1 MMMTMMAIMMMMMAL
16 SYEVWVRAETEAGV
30 GKPTK
35 PVTTRLEQR
44 GLHQTQFHI
53 YIKIRVGH
61 LFFLFFM
68 CTYGFRLCAY
78 PNEST
83 LKKCIV
89 YADIQVHYEDWENTC
104 AYVVYSHVKARKN
117 IDIRI

>member
-1 MMMTMMAIMMMMMAL
+1 MMMMMMMAMMMMMMAL

-44 GLHQTQFHI
+44 GLHQTQFQI

-61 LFFLFFM
+61 FFFFL
-68 CTYGFRLCAY
+68 CAHMV
-78 PNEST
+78 S
-83 LKKCIV
+83 V
-89 YADIQVHYEDWENTC
+89 YAH
-104 AYVVYSHVKARKN
+104 
-117 IDIRI
+117 IRMNPH

>member
-1 MMMTMMAIMMMMMAL
+1 MMAMMMMMVMAL
-16 SYEVWVRAETEAGV
+16 RYEVWVRAETEAGV

-35 PVTTRLEQR
+35 PLTTRLEQR
-44 GLHQTQFHI
+44 GFHQTQFQNQSLPL
-53 YIKIRVGH
+53 V
-61 LFFLFFM
+61 FFFFM
-68 CTYGFRLCAY
+68 CAHGFGLCAY
-78 PNEST
+78 PNESA

-104 AYVVYSHVKARKN
+104 AYVVYLHVRARKN

>member
-1 MMMTMMAIMMMMMAL
+1 MMMMMMMAMMMMMMAL

-53 YIKIRVGH
+53 YRVSQKKRTFRIVWDMCRDQIFW
-61 LFFLFFM
+61 LFWLF
-68 CTYGFRLCAY
+68 
-78 PNEST
+78 
-83 LKKCIV
+83 
-89 YADIQVHYEDWENTC
+89 
-104 AYVVYSHVKARKN
+104 
-117 IDIRI
+117 

>member
-1 MMMTMMAIMMMMMAL
+1 MMMAMMMMMTAL
-16 SYEVWVRAETEAGV
+16 RYEVWVRAKTEAGV

-61 LFFLFFM
+61 LFFLSFFM
-68 CTYGFRLCAY
+68 CAYGFRLCAY

-89 YADIQVHYEDWENTC
+89 YADIQVHYEDWENSC

-117 IDIRI
+117 IDICI

>member
-1 MMMTMMAIMMMMMAL
+1 MMMMMMMAMMMMMMMAL

-61 LFFLFFM
+61 SFFLF
-68 CTYGFRLCAY
+68 LCAHMV
-78 PNEST
+78 S
-83 LKKCIV
+83 V
-89 YADIQVHYEDWENTC
+89 YEH
-104 AYVVYSHVKARKN
+104 
-117 IDIRI
+117 IRMNPH

>member
-1 MMMTMMAIMMMMMAL
+1 MMAMMMMMMMVL
-16 SYEVWVRAETEAGV
+16 RYEVWVRAETEAGV

-44 GLHQTQFHI
+44 GLHQTQFHV

-61 LFFLFFM
+61 SFLFFFM
-68 CTYGFRLCAY
+68 CAYGFGLCAY
-78 PNEST
+78 PNESA

-89 YADIQVHYEDWENTC
+89 CADIQVHYEDWENTC
-104 AYVVYSHVKARKN
+104 AYVVYLHVKARKN